1 MEVTRGVLRLPSGE
15 RPGSIG
21 REVMNVSVILAHPKP
36 GSFNHAIAQTAR
48 ETLSALGHRVSFH
61 DLQAEGFDPVY
72 TAAELERE
80 AVLPSVV
87 ARHVEEVC
95 AADGLVVVHPNYWSR
110 PPAILCGWVDRV
122 LRPGRA
128 YRFVPDGRG
137 GARPEGLLRAR
148 AALVFNTANTP
159 QEEEEARFGDPL
171 EVHWRKVVFGL
182 CGVPRV
188 YRRNFSPVI
197 TSTPEQR
204 RAWLAEVTRAVRE
217 HLPGEGG

>member
-1 MEVTRGVLRLPSGE
+1 
-15 RPGSIG
+15 
-21 REVMNVSVILAHPKP
+21 MNVSVILAHPKP
-36 GSFNHAIAQTAR
+36 GSFNHAIAQTVR

-80 AVLPSVV
+80 PVLPPIV

-159 QEEEEARFGDPL
+159 QEVEEAQFGDPL

-182 CGVPRV
+182 CGVSKV

-204 RAWLAEVTRAVRE
+204 QAWLAEVSRAARE
-217 HLPGEGG
+217 YFPVEGG

>member
-1 MEVTRGVLRLPSGE
+1 MVVSRRFLRLPRGE

-21 REVMNVSVILAHPKP
+21 REVMNVSVILAHPKL

-48 ETLSALGHRVSFH
+48 ETLSGLGHRVSFH

-80 AVLPSVV
+80 AVLPPVV
-87 ARHVEEVC
+87 ARHLEEVC

-137 GARPEGLLRAR
+137 GARPEGLLRVR
-148 AALVFNTANTP
+148 VALVFNTANTP

-204 RAWLAEVTRAVRE
+204 QAWLAEVTRAVRE

>member
-1 MEVTRGVLRLPSGE
+1 
-15 RPGSIG
+15 
-21 REVMNVSVILAHPKP
+21 MNVSVILAHPKP

-48 ETLSALGHRVSFH
+48 ETLSALGHRVCFH

-80 AVLPSVV
+80 AVLPPVV

-128 YRFVPDGRG
+128 YRFVPDGQG

-159 QEEEEARFGDPL
+159 QEEEARFGDPL

-204 RAWLAEVTRAVRE
+204 QAWLGEVTRAVRE
-217 HLPGEGG
+217 YLPGEGG

>member
-1 MEVTRGVLRLPSGE
+1 MEVRRGVLRLPSGE
-15 RPGSIG
+15 RLRSIS
-21 REVMNVSVILAHPKP
+21 RKVMNVSVILAHPKP

-48 ETLSALGHRVSFH
+48 ETLSVLGHRVSFH

-72 TAAELERE
+72 TAAELEQE

-182 CGVPRV
+182 CGLPRV

-204 RAWLAEVTRAVRE
+204 QAWLAEVTRAVRE
-217 HLPGEGG
+217 YLPGEGG

>member
-1 MEVTRGVLRLPSGE
+1 
-15 RPGSIG
+15 
-21 REVMNVSVILAHPKP
+21 MNVSVILAHPKP

-80 AVLPSVV
+80 PVLPPIV
-87 ARHVEEVC
+87 AWHVEEVC

-159 QEEEEARFGDPL
+159 QEVEEAQFGDPL

-182 CGVPRV
+182 CGVSKV

-204 RAWLAEVTRAVRE
+204 QAWLAEVSRAARE
-217 HLPGEGG
+217 YFPVEGG

>member
-1 MEVTRGVLRLPSGE
+1 MKVL
-15 RPGSIG
+15 
-21 REVMNVSVILAHPKP
+21 VILAHPAP
-36 GSFNHAIAQTAR
+36 GSFNHAIAQTAV
-48 ETLSALGHRVSFH
+48 ETLRVAGHAVIFH

-72 TAAELERE
+72 TAAELARE
-80 AVLPSVV
+80 AALPPAV
-87 ARHVEEVC
+87 AQHMEEVC

-159 QEEEEARFGDPL
+159 QEIEEAWFGDPL

-182 CGVPRV
+182 CGVPTV
-188 YRRNFSPVI
+188 SRRNFSPVI

-204 RAWLAEVTRAVRE
+204 RAWLEEVAAAVRT
-217 HLPGEGG
+217 HFPPA